1 MKIWLVMDTSRI
13 LGVYLIS
20 LGRKNILGAVLSHPR
35 ILGVMLGVVQE
46 QNFLGV
52 YRTHQIPNF
61 KEFWN
66 KMDVIPKLGGMC

>member
-35 ILGVMLGVVQE
+35 ILGVMLGVV
-46 QNFLGV
+46 
-52 YRTHQIPNF
+52 
-61 KEFWN
+61 
-66 KMDVIPKLGGMC
+66 